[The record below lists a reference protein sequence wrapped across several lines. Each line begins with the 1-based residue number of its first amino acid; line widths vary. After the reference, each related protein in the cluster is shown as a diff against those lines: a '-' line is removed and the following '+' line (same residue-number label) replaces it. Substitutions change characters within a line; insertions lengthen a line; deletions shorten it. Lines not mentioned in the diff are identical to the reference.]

1 MKTKNNVLIG
11 HLNLDIKSDK
21 DLIKESEIKQQVK
34 KKFKN
39 LKILIT
45 KKKKK
50 NFFIKLNNRI
60 TKIIQILK
68 KKLINFQDK
77 ILFYS

>member
-45 KKKKK
+45 KKKKD
-50 NFFIKLNNRI
+50 FFIKLNNRI
-60 TKIIQILK
+60 IKIIQILK
-68 KKLINFQDK
+68 KNLINFQDK